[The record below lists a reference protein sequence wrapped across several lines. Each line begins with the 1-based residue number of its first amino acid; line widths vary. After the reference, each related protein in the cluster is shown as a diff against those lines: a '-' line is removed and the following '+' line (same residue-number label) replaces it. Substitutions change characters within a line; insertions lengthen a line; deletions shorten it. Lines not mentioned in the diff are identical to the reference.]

1 MKKYLAFLL
10 FLLTIAKSLPVRH
23 EKPGTQ
29 SDKYTKY
36 YQNKFKKVQKHFKI
50 AQERSLQQT
59 HSRTNF
65 ILPTNMTLINR
76 RRPHLSGLHN
86 FLQGY
91 LGGNINRRFFPRNRN
106 RLTPLFNRF
115 RIRRRSLP
123 QLSCSLSVRVGGM
136 QNFFQIGVVLVR
148 LTFFSSCMPEP
159 YTKFIWTNN
168 FDSSSHFRL
177 RINQMSYLFLFG
189 NIVQRTSQFQGMV
202 HYNSYKLLTLFRAG
216 VFNIRGAPASGK
228 LVKPGRRRRTRP
240 VSKKQRIR
248 ERMLK
253 DINVPLKTRKS
264 LKSNLPKNSFEEK
277 KKVIK
282 TTRNKLS
289 GVFNSLVKKER
300 KLIDKITLAKI
311 KTKKSNK
318 NNVQKP
324 GKLEMLPKNTYLSKS
339 SGSKKTVESISQNS
353 KLIPET
359 TLSNDDDRKLKRWNP
374 FRKRRRRGNRRR
386 NKRAQKRKRRSTQ
399 RRRPQR
405 PINRAAPIRV
415 HPPAP
420 IRAHQAPP
428 IIVRQAAPIIRP
440 IVNRIEEPSINGQV
454 RRTLSRRRNLQRSF
468 SNLLNRNDESGSV
481 FMRRVNEPVNIFPR
495 IDWRS
500 VGRRREILS
509 SGNNRRPFFRF
520 RTIRKIW
527 RGSNPQI
534 APSRPIPVLRD
545 SLITV
550 AI

>member
-1 MKKYLAFLL
+1 MKEYLVFLL
-10 FLLTIAKSLPVRH
+10 FLLTIANSLPAHH

-36 YQNKFKKVQKHFKI
+36 YQNKFEKVQKHFKI

-59 HSRTNF
+59 HNRTNF
-65 ILPTNMTLINR
+65 ILPTNMTLITR
-76 RRPHLSGLHN
+76 RRPRLPGLQN

-115 RIRRRSLP
+115 RVRRRALP
-123 QLSCSLSVRVGGM
+123 QMSCSLSVRVGGM

-148 LTFFSSCMPEP
+148 MTFFSSCMPEP
-159 YTKFIWTNN
+159 YTKFIWINN

-177 RINQMSYLFLFG
+177 RINRMSYLFLFG

-202 HYNSYKLLTLFRAG
+202 HYNSYKLLTLFRAA
-216 VFNIRGAPASGK
+216 VFNIRGAPASGRRAR
-228 LVKPGRRRRTRP
+228 PRRRRRVPT

-253 DINVPLKTRKS
+253 DINVPFKKTKS
-264 LKSNLPKNSFEEK
+264 LKSNSPKNSFEAK

-289 GVFNSLVKKER
+289 EVLNSLAKKER
-300 KLIDKITLAKI
+300 KLIDKIPLTKI
-311 KTKKSNK
+311 QKKESNK
-318 NNVQKP
+318 NIVQKP
-324 GKLEMLPKNTYLSKS
+324 GKLEILPKNPHLSKS
-339 SGSKKTVESISQNS
+339 SGSKKTVESNSQNS

-359 TLSNDDDRKLKRWNP
+359 TLSNDDDRKLQRWNP
-374 FRKRRRRGNRRR
+374 FRRRRRRGNRRS
-386 NKRAQKRKRRSTQ
+386 NKRAQRRKRRSTQ
-399 RRRPQR
+399 RRRQQR
-405 PINRAAPIRV
+405 PRIRAAPVRVRRAAPIRV
-415 HPPAP
+415 
-420 IRAHQAPP
+420 RQAPP
-428 IIVRQAAPIIRP
+428 VIRP
-440 IVNRIEEPSINGQV
+440 IINRIEGPFANGQV
-454 RRTLSRRRNLQRSF
+454 SRTRPRRRNLQRSF

-520 RTIRKIW
+520 RTIRRIW
-527 RGSNPQI
+527 RGTNPQI

-550 AI
+550 AV